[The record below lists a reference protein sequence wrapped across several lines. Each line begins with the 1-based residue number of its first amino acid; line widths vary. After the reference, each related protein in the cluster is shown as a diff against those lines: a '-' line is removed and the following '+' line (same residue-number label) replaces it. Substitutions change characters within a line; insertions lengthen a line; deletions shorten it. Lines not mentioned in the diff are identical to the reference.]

1 MGRIWG
7 YPDTGLGK
15 PFISVFLVI
24 YHSMRLSLEGVLD
37 IQNSV
42 EIMRLLDRHTRTE
55 IKITTQRKR
64 LFDRHTKPEVFE
76 IDDVASRST
85 GRHAMSAACAT
96 NCCLRF
102 GRRAMPGRLFHRGLG
117 ELGGGS

>member
-15 PFISVFLVI
+15 PFVSVFLVI

-37 IQNSV
+37 VQNSV
-42 EIMRLLDRHTRTE
+42 EIMRLLERHTRAE

-64 LFDRHTKPEVFE
+64 LFDRHTRPEKITTG
-76 IDDVASRST
+76 IDE
-85 GRHAMSAACAT
+85 GRNPPMSAVPE
-96 NCCLRF
+96 
-102 GRRAMPGRLFHRGLG
+102 G
-117 ELGGGS
+117 

>member
-15 PFISVFLVI
+15 PFVSVFLVI

-64 LFDRHTKPEVFE
+64 LFDRHTRPEKITTG
-76 IDDVASRST
+76 IDE
-85 GRHAMSAACAT
+85 GRNPPMSAVPE
-96 NCCLRF
+96 
-102 GRRAMPGRLFHRGLG
+102 G
-117 ELGGGS
+117 

>member
-15 PFISVFLVI
+15 PFVSVFLVI

-42 EIMRLLDRHTRTE
+42 EIMRLLDRHTRTK

-64 LFDRHTKPEVFE
+64 LFDRHTKPELRLLQE
-76 IDDVASRST
+76 SSRVVI
-85 GRHAMSAACAT
+85 
-96 NCCLRF
+96 
-102 GRRAMPGRLFHRGLG
+102 HRCQLSLG
-117 ELGGGS
+117 DSDSCGQRYFPALPLSVSSGV

>member
-1 MGRIWG
+1 MGMMCMSRSRGVQVRDLSDKGDFMGRIWG

-15 PFISVFLVI
+15 PFVSVVLVI
-24 YHSMRLSLEGVLD
+24 YHSIRLSLEGVLD

-64 LFDRHTKPEVFE
+64 LLCRHTRPEIE
-76 IDDVASRST
+76 ITTQR
-85 GRHAMSAACAT
+85 
-96 NCCLRF
+96 NC
-102 GRRAMPGRLFHRGLG
+102 
-117 ELGGGS
+117 

>member
-15 PFISVFLVI
+15 PFVSVFLVI

-42 EIMRLLDRHTRTE
+42 EIMRLLERHTRAE

-64 LFDRHTKPEVFE
+64 LFDRHTRPEKITTG
-76 IDDVASRST
+76 IDE
-85 GRHAMSAACAT
+85 GR
-96 NCCLRF
+96 NPP
-102 GRRAMPGRLFHRGLG
+102 MPAVPEG
-117 ELGGGS
+117 

>member
-37 IQNSV
+37 VQNSV
-42 EIMRLLDRHTRTE
+42 EIMRLLETY
-55 IKITTQRKR
+55 K
-64 LFDRHTKPEVFE
+64 
-76 IDDVASRST
+76 
-85 GRHAMSAACAT
+85 GRD
-96 NCCLRF
+96 
-102 GRRAMPGRLFHRGLG
+102 
-117 ELGGGS
+117 